1 MNPEEFGPGDPL
13 WFWWPLTFAVAAV
26 GAAAH
31 IAGTA
36 RRNNAPPARLLVF
49 AGLAVLSAAVAI
61 IPFMIGSGATCS
73 DTGLGLRLNLYALLA
88 GFPALV
94 AWVAMLWGLYVTA
107 GGDRAYGE
115 RYPLILFFGV
125 LAGMV
130 LEFPFSMSSIDTYC
144 QGSWRG
150 ARIHLVAAGLGA
162 GIVGSLV
169 LTLGGRVNGPAGSE
183 SSGRTRG

>member
-1 MNPEEFGPGDPL
+1 M
-13 WFWWPLTFAVAAV
+13 AVFSVAV
-26 GAAAH
+26 
-31 IAGTA
+31 
-36 RRNNAPPARLLVF
+36 P
-49 AGLAVLSAAVAI
+49 I

-94 AWVAMLWGLYVTA
+94 AWVAVLWGLYVAA
-107 GGDRAYGE
+107 GGNRANGE

-130 LEFPFSMSSIDTYC
+130 VEFPFSMSSIDTYC

-150 ARIHLVAAGLGA
+150 ARVHLVAAGVCA

-169 LTLGGRVNGPAGSE
+169 LALVGRVHQGHAGSDA
-183 SSGRTRG
+183 SGRTLG

>member
-1 MNPEEFGPGDPL
+1 M

-26 GAAAH
+26 GTAAH

-36 RRNNAPPARLLVF
+36 RRNDAPPARLVVL
-49 AGLAVLSAAVAI
+49 AGMGVLSAAVPI

-94 AWVAMLWGLYVTA
+94 AWVAILWGLYLTA
-107 GGDRAYGE
+107 GGDRTYGE
-115 RYPLILFFGV
+115 RYPIILFFGV

-144 QGSWRG
+144 QGSWGG
-150 ARIHLVAAGLGA
+150 ARIHLVVAGVCA
-162 GIVGSLV
+162 GIVGIV
-169 LTLGGRVNGPAGSE
+169 VFAVVRRGHRPAGSE
-183 SSGRTRG
+183 ASARTLG